1 MKRVLISGSSGLVG
15 TLLMPALRSS
25 GYSILRLVRRPA
37 AAADEVSWSPT
48 ENRIET
54 SKLEGISA
62 VVNLAGE
69 NIASGVWTE
78 KRKKEIWESRVMGT
92 RLLAASVM
100 SLKAKPEVFV
110 SASAIGYYGNRGDEL
125 CSESTSPGQG
135 FLPALAKEWEEAA
148 LIAAHAGIRV
158 VLPRIG
164 IVLAKNGGALQ
175 KMLPPFRLRLGGPLG
190 SGKQFMSWI
199 EINDLIRLLVQLV
212 EDSAYSGVVNCV
224 SPNPVTNA
232 EFSKTLGKVL
242 RRPAFMRV
250 PAFVLRTALGSMAEE
265 VLLSSTK
272 VAPEVL
278 SQKNFSFAF
287 PQLEAALR
295 NQLEA
300 V

>member
-69 NIASGVWTE
+69 DIASGTWTE

-158 VLPRIG
+158 VLPRLG

-175 KMLPPFRLRLGGPLG
+175 KMLPPFRLGLGGPLG

-250 PAFVLRTALGSMAEE
+250 PAFVLRIALGSMAEE

-278 SQKNFSFAF
+278 SQRNFSFAF